1 MQNTLLLK
9 INRNLILKLFINR
22 PRISFKK
29 LNSTR
34 NIILISQYSVYIIES
49 ETVIDNDD
57 ALAKALSDFTTSI
70 LNQGEGA
77 SKLTLTFVF
86 CPEKE
91 LLLKKT
97 HTSEEVKEC

>member
-9 INRNLILKLFINR
+9 INRNSTLKLFINR

-34 NIILISQYSVYIIES
+34 NMILINQYSVYILES
-49 ETVIDNDD
+49 ETVIDTDE

-70 LNQGEGA
+70 SNQGEGA

-97 HTSEEVKEC
+97 DTSEEVKED